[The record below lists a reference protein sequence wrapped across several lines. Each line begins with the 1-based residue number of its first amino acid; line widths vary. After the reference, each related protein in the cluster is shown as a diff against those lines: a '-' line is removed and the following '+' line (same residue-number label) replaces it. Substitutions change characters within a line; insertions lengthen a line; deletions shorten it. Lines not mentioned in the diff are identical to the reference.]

1 MKEKIINIVKDFSE
15 VPYGRTKKHG
25 PNNGTVFR
33 KILVD
38 ALKENDIVKVDFEDL
53 IFIPGSS
60 FMDEAFGGLTR
71 DEGLAESELKK
82 RLRIINSS
90 ESIKEEV
97 EQEIE
102 EGVEEK
108 RTGKRIEVI

>member
-1 MKEKIINIVKDFSE
+1 MKEKTINILKDFSE
-15 VPYGRTKKHG
+15 IPYGRNAKHG

-38 ALKENDIVKVDFEDL
+38 ALNENDVVKVDFEDL
-53 IFIPGSS
+53 IFIPGSG

-71 DEGLAESELKK
+71 EEGFTESYLNEH
-82 RLRIINSS
+82 LRIINSS
-90 ESIKEEV
+90 EDIKEEV
-97 EQEIE
+97 EEEIL

-108 RTGKRIEVI
+108 